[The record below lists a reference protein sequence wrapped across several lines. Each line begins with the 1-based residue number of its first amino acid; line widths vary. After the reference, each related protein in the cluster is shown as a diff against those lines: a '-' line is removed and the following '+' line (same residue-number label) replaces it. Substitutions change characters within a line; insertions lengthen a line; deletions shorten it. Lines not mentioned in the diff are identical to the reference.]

1 MLLLSS
7 LRLIVR
13 ETNRERRCDDSPAH
27 GNRDHHDHYSIVS
40 LGKREYVTNFLSFI
54 MIIYIYVVLL
64 LSGEDLEGGILKSYI
79 LEADEALVLS
89 AVDHFDDSS
98 IKSM

>member
-1 MLLLSS
+1 
-7 LRLIVR
+7 
-13 ETNRERRCDDSPAH
+13 
-27 GNRDHHDHYSIVS
+27 
-40 LGKREYVTNFLSFI
+40 